1 MKKLNFYLINNFIII
16 DKDFIIKYNLNLYKI
31 YLFLNDINKKNI

>member
-16 DKDFIIKYNLNLYKI
+16 DKEFIIKYNFNLYKI